1 MTPVAAPPRVRDLLR
16 TAPDGPAPVLHA
28 GPLAVYVEVA
38 GQAVGVLAAGAVR
51 VPCGLRTR
59 LKDLAPYV
67 STNGG
72 PGPYLVGGTLHLG
85 SRPLTVGRVVGTYVP
100 SLRREVVRSTKTSPA
115 TVQATPPATVA
126 GLVAALPR
134 HRADAPAV
142 AGLVGLG
149 EGLTPLGDD
158 LLCGWLATQRALGVA
173 TPVVDAEVRR
183 LLPRTTRLSAT
194 LLECALA
201 GETLPEHADWLRAV
215 GTDDEPDRATA
226 LVAVGA
232 TSGCGLLHGSRAALD
247 QLREAA

>member
-1 MTPVAAPPRVRDLLR
+1 MTPVAAPLRVRDLLR
-16 TAPDGPAPVLHA
+16 TAPDGPVPLLHA
-28 GPLAVYVEVA
+28 GPLALYVEV
-38 GQAVGVLAAGAVR
+38 GGLAVGVLAVGAVR

-67 STNGG
+67 STSRG
-72 PGPYLVGGTLHLG
+72 PDPYLVGGTLHLG
-85 SRPLTVGRVVGTYVP
+85 SRPLTVGRIVGTYVP
-100 SLRREVVRSTKTSPA
+100 ALRHEVVRSTETSPA

-134 HRADAPAV
+134 HRDDDRAV
-142 AGLVGLG
+142 HALVGHG
-149 EGLTPLGDD
+149 DGLTPLGDD

-173 TPVVDAEVRR
+173 TPAVDAEVRR

-215 GTDDEPDRATA
+215 GTADEPDRAAA
-226 LVAVGA
+226 LAAVGA
-232 TSGCGLLHGSRAALD
+232 TSGSGLLHGSRAAVD